1 MTAPRF
7 HAGGAPLVNGPQQLT
22 TMAPFLREATVNRET
37 ASALLDPLSAAQLAW
52 RPADGG
58 WSLAQ
63 VCGHMAR
70 ATGLYLPRLDAAIE
84 AAHARGAYSDAP
96 LRGTLLGRL
105 LVWSM
110 EPPPRFRMKTF
121 ASMTPLDERGP
132 ERLRADYLATQEAF
146 RLRLER
152 AAGLDLAHVRV
163 RLPEFPVVRLAL
175 DSVLAFLLAHERRHL
190 WQATSIR
197 QAVGF
202 PMG

>member
-1 MTAPRF
+1 MTTPRF
-7 HAGGAPLVNGPQQLT
+7 RAGGAPLVTGPQQLT

-37 ASALLDPLSAAQLAW
+37 ASALLAPLSDAQLAW
-52 RPADGG
+52 RPSDGG

-70 ATGLYLPRLDAAIE
+70 ATELYLPQLDASIE
-84 AAHARGAYSDAP
+84 AAHARAAYSDAP

-121 ASMTPLDERGP
+121 AVMEPLDHRP
-132 ERLRADYLATQEAF
+132 PAQLRADYLATQEAF

-152 AAGLDLAHVRV
+152 AAGLDLAHVKV
-163 RLPEFPVVRLAL
+163 RIPEFPISRLAL

-197 QAVGF
+197 QARGF
-202 PMG
+202 PVA